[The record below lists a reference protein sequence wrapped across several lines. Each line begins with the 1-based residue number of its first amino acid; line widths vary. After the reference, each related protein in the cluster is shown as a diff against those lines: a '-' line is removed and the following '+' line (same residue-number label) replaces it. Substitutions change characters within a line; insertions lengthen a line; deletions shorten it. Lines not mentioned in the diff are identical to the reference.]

1 MIECLLMNAS
11 EIINFSLLF
20 WLHWVFVVARRS
32 FSSCSARA
40 SLGKRGFSGC
50 DARAV
55 VHRLSC
61 CSALASLPVLSRRGC
76 PQACGVLVPLPG
88 MEPRSPALEG

>member
-32 FSSCSARA
+32 FSSCSARLLLGSVA
-40 SLGKRGFSGC
+40 SVAVMHGLWCIGLVAA
-50 DARAV
+50 ARWL
-55 VHRLSC
+55 LS
-61 CSALASLPVLSRRGC
+61 LS
-76 PQACGVLVPLPG
+76 
-88 MEPRSPALEG
+88 